1 VAIPGMNTT
10 SRPATPDQVRLL
22 IGLSSLMGLPMVAV
36 VMIYVTVNQ
45 ATPDHGP
52 AWRAFVLALAVGAIV
67 GLVFARFFPLFGG
80 TSPKLAAVRTALPF
94 TPIVAFVVVEVVGRV
109 LHQSVPVTTGF
120 LAGVDA
126 VLATILL
133 ISSLRALSES
143 TTRSR

>member
-80 TSPKLAAVRTALPF
+80 TSPKLAAVRTRFAVHPDRCLRR
-94 TPIVAFVVVEVVGRV
+94 GRGGWTGSA
-109 LHQSVPVTTGF
+109 SVRTRNNRLYRWCRRRAGDD
-120 LAGVDA
+120 LADQ
-126 VLATILL
+126 LA
-133 ISSLRALSES
+133 
-143 TTRSR
+143 